1 MERISDIDIESLI
14 PQREPMLMV
23 SGLHSASDKSITTW
37 FQVEPGNIFVEKGKF
52 RESGLIE
59 NIAQTAAALN
69 GYRARLGGE
78 PVKNGYIGALKNLKI
93 FYLPEVGVR
102 LTTSVEETHQ
112 VLDAS
117 IILGEVKAADQL
129 IARCEMKIFIQA

>member
-23 SGLHSASDKSITTW
+23 SGLCSASDKSITTW

-69 GYRARLGGE
+69 GYRARIGWGAGEEWLYWCCKKPEDNLPSRGGRSLNYKGRGNT
-78 PVKNGYIGALKNLKI
+78 PGYGCQHHPGRGKGRRI
-93 FYLPEVGVR
+93 
-102 LTTSVEETHQ
+102 S
-112 VLDAS
+112 
-117 IILGEVKAADQL
+117 
-129 IARCEMKIFIQA
+129 